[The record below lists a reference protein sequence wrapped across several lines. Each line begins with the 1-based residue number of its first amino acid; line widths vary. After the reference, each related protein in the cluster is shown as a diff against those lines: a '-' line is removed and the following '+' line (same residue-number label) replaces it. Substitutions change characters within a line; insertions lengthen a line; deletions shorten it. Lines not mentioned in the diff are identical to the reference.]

1 MSLFSLIIDST
12 AGAIK
17 TAGSMDVGTLVVA
30 MVVVAGI
37 SLVAVKLLGL
47 KVKIEK

>member
-37 SLVAVKLLGL
+37 TIVAAKALNL
-47 KVKIEK
+47 KIKIEK